1 MKFLYKEAFKR
12 NLGLLTE
19 NEQEKLKDFV
29 IAIPGMGAM
38 GSAHLISFVR
48 QGFEKFKIADD
59 DSFELVNFNRQYG
72 AILKTIGKKKTE
84 VMRKKALE
92 INPNCKIEIFNKLD
106 EDNIENFLD
115 DVHLLVDALDFFSL
129 DIRRDII
136 NLSLK
141 MKIPVVSAGPIGFGS
156 AYLIFLPSGP
166 NFNQYFNINKNTPYN
181 ESLAKFTVGLIPK
194 LLQRNYMQKV
204 DFNEKQGPSSIA
216 GVNLASGVAL
226 INALKILLRR
236 GEVKPVPYYHQF
248 DVMKNKYVCKRL
260 LFGNKGPL
268 QKLKIKY
275 ALNKFFK
282 DYSKN

>member
-1 MKFLYKEAFKR
+1 MNFLYREAFKR

-19 NEQEKLKDFV
+19 IDQEKLKDFV

-72 AILKTIGKKKTE
+72 ATLKTIGKKKTLT
-84 VMRKKALE
+84 MKKRALE
-92 INPNCKIEIFNKLD
+92 INPNCKIEIFDKLG
-106 EDNIENFLD
+106 EENIGGFLEG
-115 DVHLLVDALDFFSL
+115 VNLMVDALDFFSI
-129 DIRRDII
+129 DIRRQII

-156 AYLIFLPSGP
+156 AYLIFFPSGP
-166 NFNQYFNINKNTPYN
+166 NFDEYFNVNKNTSYN
-181 ESLAKFTVGLIPK
+181 EMLAAFTVGLIPK
-194 LLQRNYMQKV
+194 LLHRSYMHKV
-204 DFNEKQGPSSIA
+204 DFNGKQGPSSIA
-216 GVNLASGVAL
+216 GVNLASSVAL
-226 INALKILLRR
+226 INSLKILLRM

-248 DVMKNKYVCKRL
+248 DVMKNKYVCKKL
-260 LFGNKGPL
+260 LFGNRGPL

-275 ALNKFFK
+275 ALNNFFK
-282 DYSKN
+282 NY